1 MYPSGNGD
9 TDCPT
14 CGGRGV
20 VTLKVKGPPQTKRC
34 DCVLRQALID
44 NMNRA
49 WFGLSKVKPVKESPL
64 LPHIGENVWVTGG
77 ENALKQHLLSVGLRQ
92 KADWYFKVVS
102 DADLI
107 TAWLGSMSIKGAEI
121 FDPDVSTVSSR
132 HMNLV
137 DLIEP
142 PELLIIRLGVK
153 KARNQAMGEVLW
165 ETLQHRIHINKPV
178 WLVDSNDDPLTP
190 SHICWIEGIQGLLIQ
205 LKHIT
210 LERTKS
216 DFDLEMIGSEPNK
229 TLPQQSRVR
238 TQIMPTPMADNS
250 VYKSSAKDDNGFGSM
265 LDELMENES
274 KSSKKKPKKNTW
286 RNKK

>member
-9 TDCPT
+9 PDCPL

-20 VTLKVKGPPQTKRC
+20 ITLKVKGPPQTKRC
-34 DCVLRQALID
+34 ACVMRQALIN
-44 NMNRA
+44 NMNRG
-49 WFGLSKVKPVKESPL
+49 WFGLSKSKPVKETPL
-64 LPHIGENVWVTGG
+64 LSQIENNLWVTSGENS
-77 ENALKQHLLSVGLRQ
+77 LKSHLLSVGLRQ

-107 TAWLGSMSIKGAEI
+107 TAWLGSYSVKGAEI
-121 FDPDVSTVSSR
+121 FDPDVSVVSSR

-165 ETLQHRIHINKPV
+165 EALQHRIHIGKPV
-178 WLVDSNDDPLTP
+178 WLIDSPDDPLTP
-190 SHICWIEGIQGLLIQ
+190 SHICWIEGIQGLLIHF
-205 LKHIT
+205 KHIT
-210 LERTKS
+210 LDRSKK
-216 DFDLEMIGSEPNK
+216 DFNLEIIGETQPK
-229 TLPQQSRVR
+229 TSISRVER
-238 TQIMPTPMADNS
+238 FIESPPASPPIKKHT
-250 VYKSSAKDDNGFGSM
+250 SM

-274 KSSKKKPKKNTW
+274 KETKKKSKTNWRKK
-286 RNKK
+286 R

>member
-9 TDCPT
+9 VDCPL

-20 VTLKVKGPPQTKRC
+20 VVLKIKGPPQTKRC
-34 DCVLRQALID
+34 ACVMRQALID
-44 NMNRA
+44 NVNRA
-49 WFGLSKVKPVKESPL
+49 WFGLSKAKPSRNTIL
-64 LPHIGENVWVTGG
+64 LEHTENNVWITGS
-77 ENALKQHLLSVGLRQ
+77 ENSLKSQLLTVGLRN

-107 TAWLGSMSIKGAEI
+107 TAWLGSVSVKGAEI
-121 FDPDVSTVSSR
+121 FDPDVSRVSSK

-153 KARNQAMGEVLW
+153 KARNKAMGEVLW
-165 ETLQHRIHINKPV
+165 EALQHRIHINKPF

-205 LKHIT
+205 LKHLT
-210 LERTKS
+210 LDRSKN
-216 DFDLEMIGSEPNK
+216 DFSLEMVGEKTPQVSSE
-229 TLPQQSRVR
+229 T
-238 TQIMPTPMADNS
+238 PTRQERS
-250 VYKSSAKDDNGFGSM
+250 VSITDSTGDDGFGSM
-265 LDELMENES
+265 LDELMQNED
-274 KSSKKKPKKNTW
+274 KSGKGANKNWRKK
-286 RNKK
+286 R

>member
-9 TDCPT
+9 IDCPL

-20 VTLKVKGPPQTKRC
+20 ITLKVKGPPQTKRC
-34 DCVLRQALID
+34 ACVMRQALIN
-44 NMNRA
+44 NMNRG
-49 WFGLSKVKPVKESPL
+49 WFGLSKSKPIKETPL
-64 LPHIGENVWVTGG
+64 IKHIEENLWITGG
-77 ENALKQHLLSVGLRQ
+77 ENSLKSHLLSVGLKQ
-92 KADWYFKVVS
+92 KADWFFKVVS

-165 ETLQHRIHINKPV
+165 ETLQHRVHINKPV
-178 WLVDSNDDPLTP
+178 WLIDSPDDPLTP
-190 SHICWIEGIQGLLIQ
+190 SHICWIEGIQSLLIQ
-205 LKHIT
+205 FKHIT
-210 LERTKS
+210 LDRSKR
-216 DFDLEMIGSEPNK
+216 DFELEMIGS
-229 TLPQQSRVR
+229 QRQSVSESAVHR
-238 TQIMPTPMADNS
+238 TFTPTVQESDPKEKP
-250 VYKSSAKDDNGFGSM
+250 KSKSM
-265 LDELMENES
+265 LDELMENET
-274 KSSKKKPKKNTW
+274 KETKKKSKYQ
-286 RNKK
+286 RRRSR

>member
-9 TDCPT
+9 VDCPI

-20 VTLKVKGPPQTKRC
+20 VTLKVKGPPQTRRC

-64 LPHIGENVWVTGG
+64 LKHIEQNVWVTGG

-216 DFDLEMIGSEPNK
+216 DFDLEMVGTTETK
-229 TLPQQSRVR
+229 PQIQSRVR
-238 TQIMPTPMADNS
+238 TKPTPKVDNS
-250 VYKSSAKDDNGFGSM
+250 VYIQESKDEDGFGSM

-274 KSSKKKPKKNTW
+274 KDSKKKPKKKNGW
-286 RNKK
+286 RNKR

>member
-1 MYPSGNGD
+1 MGRMNMYPDGNGD
-9 TDCPT
+9 PDCPL

-20 VTLKVKGPPQTKRC
+20 ITLKVKGPPQTKRC
-34 DCVLRQALID
+34 KCVLRKALIE

-49 WFGLSKVKPVKESPL
+49 WFGLSKEKPKKESPL
-64 LPHIGENVWVTGG
+64 LSMIEENIWVTSG
-77 ENALKQHLLSVGLRQ
+77 EQSLKQHLLSVGLRQ

-107 TAWLGSMSIKGAEI
+107 TAWLGSYSVKGAEI

-132 HMNLV
+132 HMSLV

-142 PELLIIRLGVK
+142 PELLIVRLGVK

-190 SHICWIEGIQGLLIQ
+190 SHICWIEGIQSLLIQ

-210 LERTKS
+210 LDRSKA
-216 DFDLEMIGSEPNK
+216 DFSIDP
-229 TLPQQSRVR
+229 LPKPQTQSR
-238 TQIMPTPMADNS
+238 IPTKVVQKPTRS
-250 VYKSSAKDDNGFGSM
+250 VYTEVTDTTDDDGFGSM
-265 LDELMENES
+265 FDQLMQNEQKES
-274 KSSKKKPKKNTW
+274 KPKKNKSW
-286 RNKK
+286 GRKKR

>member
-9 TDCPT
+9 PECPL

-34 DCVLRQALID
+34 ACVMRQALID
-44 NMNRA
+44 NVNRA
-49 WFGLSKVKPVKESPL
+49 WYGLSKVKPIKSTMLME
-64 LPHIGENVWVTGG
+64 HTENNVWITGS
-77 ENALKQHLLSVGLRQ
+77 ENSLKAHLLSVGLRK
-92 KADWYFKVVS
+92 KADWHFKVVS

-107 TAWLGSMSIKGAEI
+107 TAWLGSYSVKGAEI
-121 FDPDVSTVSSR
+121 FDPDVSKVSSK

-165 ETLQHRIHINKPV
+165 ETLQHRIHINKPF

-205 LKHIT
+205 LKHLT
-210 LERTKS
+210 LDRSKN
-216 DFDLEMIGSEPNK
+216 DFNLEMVGEQTRTP
-229 TLPQQSRVR
+229 PQQSRVR
-238 TQIMPTPMADNS
+238 PTPKRQERS
-250 VYKSSAKDDNGFGSM
+250 VSIHDSVSDDGFGSM
-265 LDELMENES
+265 LDELMQNED
-274 KSSKKKPKKNTW
+274 KNDKKSKKNWRKK
-286 RNKK
+286 R